1 MAKRPSE
8 RNGVPAVRIVGRS
21 LADRLHCDIMYRLR
35 SRLQQGQQR
44 VVRAVNRVNT
54 PFNQRRALGLVR
66 IVGTV
71 ALGLLAVAMGWLV
84 FAVVVEVIWGQM
96 GLP

>member
-1 MAKRPSE
+1 
-8 RNGVPAVRIVGRS
+8 
-21 LADRLHCDIMYRLR
+21 MYRLR
-35 SRLQQGQQR
+35 SRFQQGQQR

-54 PFNQRRALGLVR
+54 PLNQRRALGLVR
-66 IVGTV
+66 TVGIV